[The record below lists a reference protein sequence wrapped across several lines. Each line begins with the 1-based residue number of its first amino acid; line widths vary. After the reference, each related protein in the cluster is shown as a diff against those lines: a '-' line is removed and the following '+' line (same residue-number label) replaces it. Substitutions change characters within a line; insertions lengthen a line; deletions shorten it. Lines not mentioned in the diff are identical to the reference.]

1 MFIYKLLFYKSYYF
15 TRGFTMNY
23 DEIYDKA
30 KQMIAEYLRVD
41 ENEITPKTNLVD
53 DFAPTLL
60 LWWSWD
66 SDSPRLFRY
75 L

>member
-1 MFIYKLLFYKSYYF
+1 
-15 TRGFTMNY
+15 MNY

-41 ENEITPKTNLVD
+41 ENEITPKQILSMT
-53 DFAPTLL
+53 FAPTLL